1 MTFLDNTK
9 MGPKL
14 IGAFLLTAL
23 FSVFVGVFGITKIRT
38 MDNLDSRLYQSSTV
52 PLGHLSTMR
61 ASFQRSRVNLR
72 DAIMTGDV
80 GDFGKRLASSDEDL
94 NKAHAEFQKGIYTE
108 AGKAEDKSLT
118 ELLTTYQAYGSRILS
133 LVSAGKRPEAD
144 AVLRKEAGPV
154 SDAISKAFDSMQE
167 LKEKQAGEAQALNAS
182 NASSAVTVMVV
193 VMILAALIGIV
204 IGIVIARSITGPLQ
218 KGVEMMKEM
227 AKGHLGTRLKMQR
240 KDEIGDLA
248 GAMDVFSEDLQV
260 NTVAT
265 LQKIA
270 VGDFSTEVKAKD
282 GQDEISPAM
291 LKATEAVRALSA
303 EAANLTKAAVEGR
316 LATRADASK
325 YQGEYRNI
333 VQGVNDCLDAVIG
346 PLNVAAGYVDRISKG
361 DIPPKITDKYNGDF
375 NEIKNNLNTCV
386 DAVNALVADAAM
398 LNKAAVD
405 GKLATRAEAAKHQGD
420 FRKIVQGVNECLD
433 AVIGP
438 LNVAAGYVDRIS
450 KGDIPPKITDKYNG
464 DFNEIKN
471 NLNTC
476 VDAVNAL
483 VADAGVL
490 HNAAMDGKLSTRA
503 DGSKHQGD
511 FRRIVQGVNDTLDA
525 VIGPLNVTADYVDKV
540 AKGIIPPEIT
550 TEYKGQYNLIKI
562 NLNNMVKMMSELLA
576 ETDKIIK
583 GAADGQLDVRAD
595 ASKFVGGWNK
605 LVSGVNDAVTNIVNP
620 MNVTADYVDKVAK
633 GIIPPTI
640 TTEYKG
646 QYNVIKINLNNM
658 VAMMSDLLAETD
670 KIIKGAADGQLDD
683 RADASKFVGGWNK
696 LVAGVNDAVTNIV
709 NPLNVTADYVDK
721 VAKGIIPP
729 TITTEYK
736 GQYNAIKI
744 NLNNMVKMMSEL
756 LAETDKIIKG
766 AADGQLEIRADA
778 SKFVGGWNKLVSGVN
793 DAVTNIVNP
802 MNVTADYVDKVAKGV
817 IPPTITTEYKGQ
829 YNAIKINLNNMV
841 TMMSELL
848 SETDKII
855 KGAADGQL
863 EIRAD
868 ASKFVG
874 GWNKLV
880 TGVNDAVTN
889 IVNPMNVTADYVD
902 KVAKGIIP
910 PTITTE
916 YKGQY
921 NAIKI
926 NLNNMV
932 KMMSDLLAE
941 TDKIIK
947 GAADGQLEIRADASK
962 FVGGWNKLVSGVND
976 AVTNIVN
983 PMNVTADYVDK
994 VAKGIIPPTITTEYK
1009 GQYNAIKINLNNMVA
1024 MMSDLLSETDKITQA
1039 AVAGQL
1045 GTRADAKKF
1054 VGGWFQLVDGVN
1066 KTLDAVV
1073 GPLNVSAG
1081 YVDRIAKG
1089 DIPPKIT
1096 DNYNGDFN
1104 TIKNNLNQCVDAVN
1118 MLVADAM
1125 TLSKAA
1131 VDGKLATR
1139 ADASRHQGDFRKIVQ
1154 GVNETLDAV
1163 IGPIN
1168 EVQRV
1173 MGAME
1178 QGDLTAH
1185 ISNDYRGDLQKLTN
1199 AVNNTA
1205 AKLAQTVADI
1215 GNNAN
1220 TLASSSEELT
1230 SVSTTMAGGAE
1241 QMTQQSNTA
1250 AAATEQASANVK
1262 NMAAGVEEI
1271 SANATTVASASE
1283 EVSANL
1289 STVGAAVEQMSSNMK
1304 VVANTSEKMTAAV
1317 NSVATAIEE
1326 MSVSLNEV
1334 SKSSGQ
1340 AATVASKA
1348 AQSASNTAVIVDK
1361 LGESAQEIGKVV
1373 DMIKGIAAQ
1382 TNLLALNATIEAASA
1397 GEAGKGFAV
1406 VANEVKELAKQTASA
1421 TEDIRAQVAGMQGN
1435 TQQAVK
1441 AIDEIVQIIN
1451 EINSISGNIAAAV
1464 EEQTATTNEISKNVG
1479 DAARG
1484 ANEVSRNV
1492 QQAALGANEVSKNVQ
1507 EAVKGVNDIAKN
1519 INQLAGGANDVARNA
1534 GEAAKGMNDVA
1545 KNVQAVSAQAK
1556 DTTRGAGDTNASA
1569 KELARLA
1576 EKLQGAVRKFKI

>member
-14 IGAFLLTAL
+14 IGAFLLTVL
-23 FSVFVGVFGITKIRT
+23 FTVFVGIFAITRIRT
-38 MDNLDSRLYQSSTV
+38 ADSLDQNLYKNMTV
-52 PLGHLSTMR
+52 PLGHLGEMR
-61 ASFQRSRVNLR
+61 SAFQRGRVTLR
-72 DAIMTGDV
+72 DAIMTGDAAEY
-80 GDFGKRLASSDEDL
+80 GKVLEGEDEALD
-94 NKAHAEFQKGIYTE
+94 KAHAEIVKAISSEEGVAIDQQLAEVIRDYRGIQ
-108 AGKAEDKSLT
+108 SRVLT
-118 ELLTTYQAYGSRILS
+118 
-133 LVSAGKRPEAD
+133 LVSAGKHAD
-144 AVLRKEAGPV
+144 AETLLRKEGTA
-154 SDAISKAFDSMQE
+154 KANDLTKLSNAFTA
-167 LKEKQAGEAQALNAS
+167 LKVKQAKESSEQNTANAH
-182 NASSAVTVMVV
+182 AAVAIMIV
-193 VMILAALIGIV
+193 VMSLAALIALI
-204 IGIVIARSITGPLQ
+204 IGIVIARSVTGPLQ
-218 KGVEMMKEM
+218 QGVRMMKEM
-227 AKGHLGTRLKMQR
+227 AKGHLGMRLKMAR
-240 KDEIGDLA
+240 KDEIGELA
-248 GAMDVFSEDLQV
+248 EVMDVFSEDLQV

-270 VGDFSTEVKAKD
+270 AGDFSTDVKAKD
-282 GQDEISPAM
+282 GQDEIAPAL
-291 LKATEAVRALSA
+291 LKATEAIRAMSA
-303 EAANLTKAAVEGR
+303 ETANLVKAAVDGR

-333 VQGVNDCLDAVIG
+333 VQGVNECLDAVIG

-386 DAVNALVADAAM
+386 DAVNALVADAGTLSKAAVEGKLATRAEIARHQGDFRKIVQGVNETLDAVIVPLNVAAGYVDRISKGDIPPKITDKYNGDFNEIKNNLNTCVDAVNALVADAVM
-398 LNKAAVD
+398 LNKAAVE
-405 GKLATRAEAAKHQGD
+405 GKLATRAEAARHQGD

-483 VADAGVL
+483 VVDAGVL
-490 HNAAMDGKLSTRA
+490 NKAAIEGKLSTRA
-503 DGSKHQGD
+503 DAAKHQGD
-511 FRRIVQGVNDTLDA
+511 FRKIVQGVNDTLDA

-540 AKGIIPPEIT
+540 AKGVIPPEIT
-550 TEYKGQYNLIKI
+550 TAYEGQYNLIKV
-562 NLNNMVKMMSELLA
+562 NLNSMVRMMSELLA

-605 LVSGVNDAVTNIVNP
+605 LVAGVNSAVTNIV
-620 MNVTADYVDKVAK
+620 D
-633 GIIPPTI
+633 
-640 TTEYKG
+640 
-646 QYNVIKINLNNM
+646 
-658 VAMMSDLLAETD
+658 
-670 KIIKGAADGQLDD
+670 
-683 RADASKFVGGWNK
+683 
-696 LVAGVNDAVTNIV
+696 
-709 NPLNVTADYVDK
+709 PL
-721 VAKGIIPP
+721 
-729 TITTEYK
+729 
-736 GQYNAIKI
+736 
-744 NLNNMVKMMSEL
+744 
-756 LAETDKIIKG
+756 
-766 AADGQLEIRADA
+766 
-778 SKFVGGWNKLVSGVN
+778 
-793 DAVTNIVNP
+793 
-802 MNVTADYVDKVAKGV
+802 NVTADYVDKVAKGV
-817 IPPTITTEYKGQ
+817 IPPVITTEYKGQ

-848 SETDKII
+848 AETDKII

-863 EIRAD
+863 DVRAD

-880 TGVNDAVTN
+880 AGVNSAVTN
-889 IVNPMNVTADYVD
+889 IVDPLNVTADYVD

-910 PTITTE
+910 PAITTE

-932 KMMSDLLAE
+932 AMMSELLAE

-947 GAADGQLEIRADASK
+947 GAAEGKLDARADAAK
-962 FVGGWNKLVSGVND
+962 FVGGWNKLVTGVNS
-976 AVTNIVN
+976 AVTNIVD
-983 PMNVTADYVDK
+983 PLNVTADYVDK

-1024 MMSDLLSETDKITQA
+1024 MMSDLLTETDKITKA

-1045 GTRADAKKF
+1045 GTRAEAKKF

-1066 KTLDAVV
+1066 KTLDAVIA
-1073 GPLNVSAG
+1073 PLNFSAG
-1081 YVDRIAKG
+1081 YVDRISKG

-1104 TIKNNLNQCVDAVN
+1104 TIKNNLNTCVDAVN
-1118 MLVADAM
+1118 ALVSDAV

-1131 VDGKLATR
+1131 VEGKLATR
-1139 ADASRHQGDFRKIVQ
+1139 ADANKHQGDFRKIVE
-1154 GVNETLDAV
+1154 GVNETLDSV

-1173 MGAME
+1173 MGGME
-1178 QGDLTAH
+1178 QGDLTVR
-1185 ISNDYRGDLQKLTN
+1185 ISSEYRGDLQKLCN

-1205 AKLAQTVADI
+1205 TKLAQTVAEI

-1230 SVSTTMAGGAE
+1230 SVSTTMAAGAE

-1250 AAATEQASANVK
+1250 AAATEQASSNVK

-1271 SANATTVASASE
+1271 SANATTVASATE
-1283 EVSANL
+1283 EVSTNL

-1348 AQSASNTAVIVDK
+1348 AQSASNTATIVDK

-1435 TQQAVK
+1435 TQHAVK

-1484 ANEVSRNV
+1484 ANEVSKNV
-1492 QQAALGANEVSKNVQ
+1492 QQAALGANEVSRNVQ
-1507 EAVKGVNDIAKN
+1507 EAVKGVNDISKN
-1519 INQLAGGANDVARNA
+1519 IHQLAGGANDVARNA

-1545 KNVQAVSAQAK
+1545 KNVQSVSSQAK